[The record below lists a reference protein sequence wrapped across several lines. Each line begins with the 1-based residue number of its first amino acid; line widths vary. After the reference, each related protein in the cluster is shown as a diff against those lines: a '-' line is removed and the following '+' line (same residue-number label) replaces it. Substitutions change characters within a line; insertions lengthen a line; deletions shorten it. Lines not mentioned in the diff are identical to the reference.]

1 MRVKGFRDP
10 ETHLCLKMP
19 CVYPWFYIQT
29 KLTYN
34 TKQALTC
41 QSHRVLTLLSLDQ
54 GANSGVWCHD
64 GIYQQ
69 SECRPGNETFGTCKA
84 EKEKYTH
91 QGHTVR
97 QTVTPETPRHL
108 AKTFT
113 TCIDH
118 LKRHC
123 GWPFW
128 TTTYTPKYMTPS
140 WRRFVLLFKYLRKR
154 KK

>member
-1 MRVKGFRDP
+1 MVCWRLRVS
-10 ETHLCLKMP
+10 ETQRPHLCLKMP
-19 CVYPWFYIQT
+19 CVYPWFHTQT
-29 KLTYN
+29 TLMYY
-34 TKQALTC
+34 TKQVLTC

-84 EKEKYTH
+84 DKEKYTH
-91 QGHTVR
+91 QGHTGR
-97 QTVTPETPRHL
+97 QTITPQTPRHL

-118 LKRHC
+118 LKGHC

-128 TTTYTPKYMTPS
+128 TTTYTPST
-140 WRRFVLLFKYLRKR
+140 WLLPKEDLYYS
-154 KK
+154 